1 MSSSL
6 PGAAPRVGAMR
17 IPEPTYTME
26 QLEKE
31 PRAEF
36 PSFVRDDA
44 ARLGEI
50 ALGVIRE
57 WQKDLAVDIYIGD
70 ELAFRA
76 QTGSTG
82 QANADT
88 IAGKIRVAKHF
99 GHSSLL
105 GRMKRDADPS
115 VTEGSDDSYA
125 WWGGSI
131 PIFVRGELV
140 ATIST
145 SGEPDDRVDHA
156 AAEEAL
162 RRYGEQRIG

>member
-1 MSSSL
+1 MKS
-6 PGAAPRVGAMR
+6 
-17 IPEPTYTME
+17 PEPTYTVE
-26 QLEKE
+26 QLESE

-44 ARLGEI
+44 LRLGEI

-57 WQKDLAVDIYIGD
+57 WQKDLAVDIHIGD

-82 QANADT
+82 QGNADT
-88 IAGKIRVAKHF
+88 MAGKIRVVKHF

-105 GRMKRDADPS
+105 GRLKRDADPA
-115 VTEGSDDSYA
+115 VAEGTDSSYA

-131 PIFVRGELV
+131 PIFVGGALV

-162 RRYGEQRIG
+162 RRYREQRIR

>member
-1 MSSSL
+1 MTSD
-6 PGAAPRVGAMR
+6 
-17 IPEPTYTME
+17 EFTYTIE
-26 QLEKE
+26 QLEST

-36 PSFVRDDA
+36 PSFTRDDA

-50 ALGVIRE
+50 AIAVIRE
-57 WQKDLAVDIYIGD
+57 WDKDLAVDIHIGD

-76 QTGSTG
+76 QLGSTG
-82 QANADT
+82 QGNAET

-105 GRMKRDADPS
+105 GRLKRDADPS
-115 VTEGSDDSYA
+115 VAEGLDGSYA

-131 PIFVRGELV
+131 PIFVGGELV
-140 ATIST
+140 GTIST

-162 RRYGEQRIG
+162 RRYREQLSA

>member
-1 MSSSL
+1 MTS
-6 PGAAPRVGAMR
+6 
-17 IPEPTYTME
+17 PEPTYTLE
-26 QLEKE
+26 QLQNE
-31 PRAEF
+31 PRVEL
-36 PSFVRDDA
+36 PSFTRDDA

-50 ALGVIRE
+50 AIAVIRE
-57 WQKDLAVDIYIGD
+57 WEKDLAVDIHIGD

-76 QTGSTG
+76 QLGTTG
-82 QANADT
+82 QGNADT

-99 GHSSLL
+99 GAASLV
-105 GRMKRDADPS
+105 GRLKRDADPS
-115 VTEGSDDSYA
+115 VTEGTDDTFA

-131 PIFVRGELV
+131 PIFVGGELV

-162 RRYGEQRIG
+162 RRYRAQTA